1 MLDMQGLWRNEQPFS
16 SHLFVEKGKEGMCVA
31 GGTHDWESCPKNGNG
46 TKKIKNGSV
55 RCSSTGAFLPALN
68 RGRRAWMW
76 SGWKDLEEEERH
88 RKVLLLEPLSL
99 PLHFA
104 HCQAHYLISL
114 ATLHYD
120 RILTELKANLQ
131 WHAALENC
139 DEKKKKSQIKRYQF
153 RNMVKDAAG
162 CWI

>member
-1 MLDMQGLWRNEQPFS
+1 MSSPFPVICLW
-16 SHLFVEKGKEGMCVA
+16 KKERRVVGVGCRRA
-31 GGTHDWESCPKNGNG
+31 LDWEWCPKKGNG
-46 TKKIKNGSV
+46 TKRVKKMALSGAAAQKHFA
-55 RCSSTGAFLPALN
+55 STEQ
-68 RGRRAWMW
+68 RYCRRAWMW

-120 RILTELKANLQ
+120 RILSELKANLRR
-131 WHAALENC
+131 HTALENC
-139 DEKKKKSQIKRYQF
+139 DEKKKPNQKISVQKYGQRC
-153 RNMVKDAAG
+153 
-162 CWI
+162 CWLLDIIG